1 MNTFKTMIAS
11 DADYEKV
18 YAEIYCDEKFVALVS
33 QENGLDKL
41 RIEFPY
47 ASIDEGMI
55 LRNIEMEGFL
65 SALTEAKQRL
75 SGEIP

>member
-1 MNTFKTMIAS
+1 MSTFKTMIAS
-11 DADYEKV
+11 DADHEKV
-18 YAEIYCDEKFVALVS
+18 YAEIYCDEKFVVLVS

-41 RIEFPY
+41 RVEFPDS
-47 ASIDEGMI
+47 SIDKSMI

-65 SALTEAKQRL
+65 RALTEAKQRL